1 MWSGMH
7 RPCRRPSSG
16 KFVTSSARLPPPSV
30 EFDST
35 PLLVAGHPTANRT
48 ASSPACCLVLPRRA
62 MLRSSRLCLPVC
74 LSPCQLALVRIP
86 RALGLVW
93 GIMIILWYLWY
104 ALETWRSVD
113 ACKSAETRRRPQ
125 PPQILILA
133 GLGNGLGRRQAM
145 QRDATRRFG
154 RRASPQNILWE
165 VALLQS
171 KLQTQR
177 RSGASC
183 KPAARAPR
191 YDASFFGFCGRVRA
205 YADAIPPPDRTRTAQ
220 RSLCLCAT
228 RSTVGVGVVRALT
241 G

>member
-145 QRDATRRFG
+145 QRDATFWPTRFTSKYSLGGCTAAVQTSNTAAFRRFVQACRPG
-154 RRASPQNILWE
+154 
-165 VALLQS
+165 
-171 KLQTQR
+171 
-177 RSGASC
+177 
-183 KPAARAPR
+183 PA
-191 YDASFFGFCGRVRA
+191 
-205 YADAIPPPDRTRTAQ
+205 I
-220 RSLCLCAT
+220 
-228 RSTVGVGVVRALT
+228 
-241 G
+241 